1 MGFRE
6 RLEEICRMEG
16 AVVASL
22 MGVDGIAIDTVTRQ
36 QGEWDVDLLLVE
48 LTQLFEQVRKVCAV
62 LQTGGLN
69 EVAIHADGL
78 VILLRPV
85 DEQYFLM
92 LVLRPQ
98 GNSGQ
103 ARYRLRLA
111 APKLRQEL

>member
-48 LTQLFEQVRKVCAV
+48 LTQLFEQVRKVCEV
-62 LQTGGLN
+62 LRTGGLN

-85 DEQYFLM
+85 DEHYFLM